1 MSRLSRFRYRDDESS
16 STNTIIGV
24 FAGAVAGFAVGM
36 LVAQR
41 VGGFSGLTS
50 KLRRRRGAAAGV
62 RDESLHGAHGVADDD
77 EFDDVEEDE
86 LESED
91 YDETLEEH
99 VLEAFRNDPILSE
112 RAIDIGSLNDGVI
125 ELAGWVEDD
134 DESEHAVTI
143 ARGVPG
149 VTTVVNRI
157 AIGDEERRFEEAARR
172 VREGDASLTEARWEG
187 RGVGT
192 GRRRQGTSDEPDRHA
207 DPRVELEDRWQRVDE
222 GMRNAA
228 DDTMGVAERRTR
240 AKRTVRGD
248 RTGGSPIAPT
258 GVPKGD
264 HVANPLEA
272 DRQVPDVDATQGMGD
287 APADRGD
294 RF

>member
-1 MSRLSRFRYRDDESS
+1 MSRFRYRDDESS

-50 KLRRRRGAAAGV
+50 KLRRRRGATSGV
-62 RDESLHGAHGVADDD
+62 REDALHGAHGVAEDED
-77 EFDDVEEDE
+77 EFEDVEEDE

-91 YDETLEEH
+91 YDESLEEH

-187 RGVGT
+187 QNVGT

-207 DPRVELEDRWQRVDE
+207 DPRVELTDRWQAVDE
-222 GMRNAA
+222 GVRNAA
-228 DDTMGVAERRTR
+228 DDETTGIAERRTR
-240 AKRTVRGD
+240 SKRAVRGD

-264 HVANPLEA
+264 HVAHPLEA
-272 DRQVPDVDATQGMGD
+272 DRQVPRIDATQETGD
-287 APADRGD
+287 ASADRGD

>member
-1 MSRLSRFRYRDDESS
+1 MSRFRYRDDESS

-50 KLRRRRGAAAGV
+50 KLRRRRGATPGV
-62 RDESLHGAHGVADDD
+62 REDALHGAHGVAEDED
-77 EFDDVEEDE
+77 EFEDVEEDE

-91 YDETLEEH
+91 YDESLEEH

-112 RAIDIGSLNDGVI
+112 RAIDIGSLSDGVI

-134 DESEHAVTI
+134 NESEHAVTI

-187 RGVGT
+187 RSVGT

-207 DPRVELEDRWQRVDE
+207 DPRVELTDRWQAVDE
-222 GMRNAA
+222 GDRNAA
-228 DDTMGVAERRTR
+228 DDEPTGIAERRSRSKR
-240 AKRTVRGD
+240 AVRGD

-272 DRQVPDVDATQGMGD
+272 DRQAPRIDATQETGD
-287 APADRGD
+287 ASADRGD

>member
-1 MSRLSRFRYRDDESS
+1 MSRFRYRDDESS

-50 KLRRRRGAAAGV
+50 KLRRRRGATSGV
-62 RDESLHGAHGVADDD
+62 REDALHGAHGVAEDED
-77 EFDDVEEDE
+77 EFKDVEEDE

-91 YDETLEEH
+91 YDESLEEH

-134 DESEHAVTI
+134 NESEHAVTI

-187 RGVGT
+187 RNVGT

-207 DPRVELEDRWQRVDE
+207 DPRVELTDRWQAVDE
-222 GMRNAA
+222 GVRNAA
-228 DDTMGVAERRTR
+228 DDEPTGIAERRTR
-240 AKRTVRGD
+240 SKRAVRGD
-248 RTGGSPIAPT
+248 RTGGSPSAPT

-272 DRQVPDVDATQGMGD
+272 DRQAPRIDATQETGD
-287 APADRGD
+287 ASADRGD

>member
-1 MSRLSRFRYRDDESS
+1 MSRFRYRDDESS

-50 KLRRRRGAAAGV
+50 KLRRRRGATTGV
-62 RDESLHGAHGVADDD
+62 REDALHGAHGVAEDED
-77 EFDDVEEDE
+77 EFEDVEEDE

-91 YDETLEEH
+91 YDESLEEH

-134 DESEHAVTI
+134 NESEHAVTI

-172 VREGDASLTEARWEG
+172 VREGDASLTETRWEG
-187 RGVGT
+187 RNVGT

-207 DPRVELEDRWQRVDE
+207 DPRVELTDRWQAVDE
-222 GMRNAA
+222 GVRNAA
-228 DDTMGVAERRTR
+228 DDEPTGIAERRTR
-240 AKRTVRGD
+240 SKRAVRGD
-248 RTGGSPIAPT
+248 RTGGSPNAPT

-272 DRQVPDVDATQGMGD
+272 DRQAPRIDATQETGD
-287 APADRGD
+287 ASADRGD